1 MEERVT
7 SYRAPT
13 TDADSAAIVDWLADR
28 VDAPAV
34 EMTTR
39 AEPADD

>member
-1 MEERVT
+1 MLL
-7 SYRAPT
+7 SGKRA
-13 TDADSAAIVDWLADR
+13 AQEAIDELG
-28 VDAPAV
+28 VDAEAV